1 MKKLVVLFA
10 AFVFLTLNQA
20 AFAYRASDFSS
31 DSKIISAI
39 TLLEQSGETDVLRNL
54 KKHAIRV
61 SFDDLSSYTYNSSK
75 AYAISTYNQYGT
87 RVIMIN
93 SIYRNAPVEQIA
105 CLVAHE
111 SMHVKRVADLEEETI
126 ATQKEAATW
135 TRLKVASKSYPD
147 TRLTRRLDKLSSMYL
162 ASSNGNNII
171 QNKIASNGFY
181 RAHLGLN

>member
-1 MKKLVVLFA
+1 MKKLVVLFS
-10 AFVFLTLNQA
+10 AFILLTLGQA
-20 AFAYRASDFSS
+20 AFAYNASEFSG

-39 TLLEQSGETDVLRNL
+39 TLLDQAGETDVLRNL
-54 KKHAIRV
+54 KKYGIRV
-61 SFDDLSSYTYNSSK
+61 SFDDLTSYTYNASK

-111 SMHVKRVADLEEETI
+111 SMHVKRIADLEEETI

-135 TRLKVASKSYPD
+135 TRLKVASKTYPD
-147 TRLTRRLDKLSSMYL
+147 TKLTRRLDKLSSMYL
-162 ASSNGNNII
+162 ASSSGNNII
-171 QNKIASNGFY
+171 QNKIASSGFY
-181 RAHLGLN
+181 RAQLGVN

>member
-1 MKKLVVLFA
+1 MKKFVVLFT

-20 AFAYRASDFSS
+20 FAYRAADFSS
-31 DSKIISAI
+31 DAKIIAAI
-39 TLLEQSGETDVLRNL
+39 NLLEQTGETDVLRNL
-54 KKHAIRV
+54 KRNAVRI
-61 SFDDLSSYTYNSSK
+61 SFDDLTSYTYNANK
-75 AYAISTYNQYGT
+75 AFALSTYNRYGT

-93 SIYRNAPVEQIA
+93 SLYKNAPVEQIA

-135 TRLKVASKSYPD
+135 TRLRVASKAYPD
-147 TRLTRRLDKLSSMYL
+147 TKLTRRLDKLSGMYM
-162 ASSNGNNII
+162 ASSQGNNLI

-181 RAHLGLN
+181 RTQLGLN

>member
-1 MKKLVVLFA
+1 MKKLVVLFS
-10 AFVFLTLNQA
+10 AFVFLAFSQA
-20 AFAYRASDFSS
+20 AFAYRASEFSD

-61 SFDDLSSYTYNSSK
+61 SFDDLSSYTYNASK

-135 TRLKVASKSYPD
+135 TRLKNASKVYPD
-147 TRLTRRLDKLSSMYL
+147 TRLTRRLDKLSGMYM

-171 QNKIASNGFY
+171 QSKIASNGFY
-181 RAHLGLN
+181 RAQLGIN

>member
-1 MKKLVVLFA
+1 MKKVVVLFA
-10 AFVFLTLNQA
+10 AFVFLALNQA
-20 AFAYRASDFSS
+20 AFAYRASDFSN
-31 DSKIISAI
+31 DAKIISAI
-39 TLLEQSGETDVLRNL
+39 TLLEQTGETDVLRNL
-54 KKHAIRV
+54 QKHAIRV
-61 SFDDLSSYTYNSSK
+61 SFDDLTSYTYNASK
-75 AYAISTYNQYGT
+75 TFAISTYNKYGT

-93 SIYRNAPVEQIA
+93 SMYKNAPVEQIA

-147 TRLTRRLDKLSSMYL
+147 TRLTRRLDKLSGMYL

-181 RAHLGLN
+181 RAQLGMN

>member
-1 MKKLVVLFA
+1 MKKILVLFA
-10 AFVFLTLNQA
+10 AFVLLSLNQA
-20 AFAYRASDFSS
+20 VFAYRASDFSS

-39 TLLEQSGETDVLRNL
+39 TLLEQAGETDVLRNL
-54 KKHAIRV
+54 QKHAIRV
-61 SFDDLSSYTYNSSK
+61 SFDDLSSYTFNSSK
-75 AYAISTYNQYGT
+75 AFAISTYNRYGT

-93 SIYRNAPVEQIA
+93 SIYKNAPVEQIA

-135 TRLKVASKSYPD
+135 LRLKVATKAYPD
-147 TRLTRRLDKLSSMYL
+147 SRLTRRLDKLSSMYL
-162 ASSNGNNII
+162 ASNGENNII

-181 RAHLGLN
+181 RSQLGIN

>member
-10 AFVFLTLNQA
+10 AFVFLAMNQA

-31 DSKIISAI
+31 DSKIIAAI
-39 TLLEQSGETDVLRNL
+39 SLLEQSGETDVLRNL
-54 KKHAIRV
+54 HKNAIRV
-61 SFDDLSSYTYNSSK
+61 SFDDLTSYTYNASK
-75 AYAISTYNQYGT
+75 AYAISTYNQYGS

-111 SMHVKRVADLEEETI
+111 SMHVKRVADLQEETI

-135 TRLKVASKSYPD
+135 TRLKVPSKTYPD
-147 TRLTRRLDKLSSMYL
+147 SRLTRRLDKLSSMYL
-162 ASSNGNNII
+162 ASSNGNDII

-181 RAHLGLN
+181 RAQLGLN

>member
-1 MKKLVVLFA
+1 MKKLIVLFS
-10 AFVFLTLNQA
+10 AFVFLAFSQA

-31 DSKIISAI
+31 DAKIISAI

-54 KKHAIRV
+54 KKYGIMV
-61 SFDDLSSYTYNSSK
+61 SFDDLTSYTCNASK
-75 AYAISTYNQYGT
+75 AYAISTYNKYGT

-93 SIYRNAPVEQIA
+93 SLYKNAPVEQIA

-111 SMHVKRVADLEEETI
+111 SMHVKRIADLEEEAI

-135 TRLKVASKSYPD
+135 TRLKVASKTYPD
-147 TRLTRRLDKLSSMYL
+147 TKLTRRLDKLSSMYL

-171 QNKIASNGFY
+171 QNKVASSGFY
-181 RAHLGLN
+181 RAQYGG

>member
-1 MKKLVVLFA
+1 MKKLVVLFS
-10 AFVFLTLNQA
+10 AFVILLSSQA

-31 DSKIISAI
+31 DTKIISALN
-39 TLLEQSGETDVLRNL
+39 LLEQSGETDVLRNL
-54 KKHAIRV
+54 KKNGIRV
-61 SFDDLSSYTYNSSK
+61 SFDDLTSYTYNASK

-93 SIYRNAPVEQIA
+93 SMYKNAPVEQIA

-111 SMHVKRVADLEEETI
+111 SMHVKRIADLEEETI

-135 TRLKVASKSYPD
+135 TRLKVASKTYPD
-147 TRLTRRLDKLSSMYL
+147 TKLTRRLDKLSSMYL

-171 QNKIASNGFY
+171 QNKIATSGFY
-181 RAHLGLN
+181 KSQYGG